1 MLYKLNNKGSIHLL
15 SLLFF
20 ILAVYGVYS
29 LYKSYRNDHLREDLM
44 EALEEGKTL
53 TDKFVTDREQREKV
67 DAAYRTVKSTIN
79 VSSDLT
85 GQEGTIREIID
96 HMRELAENAGRSM
109 GGRGE

>member
-67 DAAYRTVKSTIN
+67 NAAYNTAKSTIN